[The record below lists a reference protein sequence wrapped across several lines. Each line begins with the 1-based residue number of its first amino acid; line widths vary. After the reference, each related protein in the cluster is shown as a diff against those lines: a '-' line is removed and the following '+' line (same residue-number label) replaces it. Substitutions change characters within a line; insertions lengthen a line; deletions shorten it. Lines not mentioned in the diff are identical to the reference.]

1 MEGPD
6 PDMQD
11 ERTKKESS
19 WEAIRE
25 WFKVHKGISGN
36 MSSPSVQP
44 LCNSYDVPAKGQD
57 LRLLLGVLGCPLAPI
72 SVVVSD
78 LFPDD
83 PLLGSFQIKN
93 VPFVSITNYSL
104 SLVYIYLF
112 IFSIQILFVFLN
124 LLYFYLVPFR
134 KRKKKYFLVI
144 CCVEISNGRFIL
156 II

>member
-11 ERTKKESS
+11 ERAKKESS

-44 LCNSYDVPAKGQD
+44 HCNSYDVAAKGQD
-57 LRLLLGVLGCPLAPI
+57 VRLLLGVLGCPLAPI
-72 SVVVSD
+72 SVVGSD
-78 LFPDD
+78 LLPDD

-93 VPFVSITNYSL
+93 VPFVSIITTSFT
-104 SLVYIYLF
+104 LF
-112 IFSIQILFVFLN
+112 LFCWV
-124 LLYFYLVPFR
+124 
-134 KRKKKYFLVI
+134 
-144 CCVEISNGRFIL
+144 ISNNAFNLIFIV
-156 II
+156 